1 MVSGMVSHA
10 SALPKD
16 LLKPRTLAQ
25 LMGIYERNYER
36 LVRLLG
42 DPARLAPSQ
51 TLALPG
57 LPPLGIEVKSRS
69 RYTLELVLGHR
80 FGDERIPDLVVRL
93 YQDAR
98 LAEAVAADARRLPHR
113 PLARL
118 PGHWQANML
127 LYKWLEYC
135 DDARFSPERQAV
147 TA

>member
-1 MVSGMVSHA
+1 MVTYS

-16 LLKPRTLAQ
+16 LFAPRTFVQ

-42 DPARLAPSQ
+42 DPSRLEPSQ
-51 TLALPG
+51 SLELPG
-57 LPPLGIEVKSRS
+57 LPPLAIEVKARS
-69 RYTLELVLGHR
+69 RYTLELILGHR
-80 FGDERIPDLVVRL
+80 FGDERLPDLLVRL
-93 YQDAR
+93 YHDAR
-98 LAEAVAADARRLPHR
+98 LVEAVAADAQRFPSR

-118 PGHWQANML
+118 PGHWQANIL

-135 DDARFSPERQAV
+135 ETNRLSPPACAA

>member
-1 MVSGMVSHA
+1 MVTHA
-10 SALPKD
+10 TALPKD

-42 DPARLAPSQ
+42 DPARLPPEQ
-51 TLALPG
+51 TLELPG
-57 LPPLGIEVKSRS
+57 LPPLAVAVRSRS
-69 RYTLELVLGHR
+69 RYTVELLLGHR

-93 YQDAR
+93 YHDVR
-98 LAEAVAADARRLPHR
+98 LVEAVAADVRRFPAR

-135 DDARFSPERQAV
+135 DDARLSSEYSIVSA
-147 TA
+147 